1 MVVAGNEPDPAWA
14 WAEYRPDAARPW
26 NLALAGHLYRRA
38 AFGADWQRLQQALTD
53 GPRKTIDRLLTP
65 RADVEAF
72 NRMYDDYETSAAGS
86 DSAEALRPWWLRRMI
101 ETPHPLLEKMTLFW
115 HGYFAVNGSSV
126 KSARLMRQYA
136 GLLRSNALGSFES
149 LLRDIC
155 RNPAML
161 LSVDAAENRKASPNS
176 SFARV
181 LLDTFTVGPGNYTDR
196 DIHETARALTGW
208 FVRRGKVRFVAYQ
221 HDETTK
227 RLLGQQG
234 NFNDS
239 DVAGILLAR
248 SATARTVVGRLY
260 RLLISE
266 TRRPRD
272 ELLAPLVE
280 DFAKDYDILWLV
292 ETMLRSNLFFSPEA
306 YRRRI
311 KSPVEFALGIVKGME
326 AMVSTTQ
333 LAQDL
338 AGLGQNLYHPPTVR
352 GWTGGKG
359 WINDAT
365 MIRRLNLVA
374 DMLAGSGPYKDRLD
388 PWRLAVRHNHSTVD
402 SATRF
407 ALDLFLQ
414 GDISTD
420 TQGALMATGAKDAKP
435 GEIMRQRVHAI
446 LTLPEF
452 QLA

>member
-1 MVVAGNEPDPAWA
+1 M
-14 WAEYRPDAARPW
+14 
-26 NLALAGHLYRRA
+26 
-38 AFGADWQRLQQALTD
+38 
-53 GPRKTIDRLLTP
+53 
-65 RADVEAF
+65 
-72 NRMYDDYETSAAGS
+72 
-86 DSAEALRPWWLRRMI
+86 
-101 ETPHPLLEKMTLFW
+101 
-115 HGYFAVNGSSV
+115 
-126 KSARLMRQYA
+126 
-136 GLLRSNALGSFES
+136 
-149 LLRDIC
+149 
-155 RNPAML
+155 
-161 LSVDAAENRKASPNS
+161 
-176 SFARV
+176 
-181 LLDTFTVGPGNYTDR
+181 
-196 DIHETARALTGW
+196 
-208 FVRRGKVRFVAYQ
+208 
-221 HDETTK
+221 
-227 RLLGQQG
+227 
-234 NFNDS
+234 
-239 DVAGILLAR
+239 
-248 SATARTVVGRLY
+248 
-260 RLLISE
+260 
-266 TRRPRD
+266 
-272 ELLAPLVE
+272 
-280 DFAKDYDILWLV
+280 V